1 MKKSE
6 IRIQASRQRKALS
19 KSTVHEW
26 SVQLLEQF
34 KTLDFSDVKSI
45 HLFIPIEGKNEPDT
59 FLIIAWLNVNHPHI
73 KIIVP
78 RADFDTALMT
88 HHVFTG
94 KEDLQKNLFNI
105 LEPQS
110 TPIYSGDIDMVL
122 IPMLAFDLRGYR
134 VGYGK
139 GFYDRFL
146 QGITTRK
153 IGLNFFGA
161 QDQIDDIDEYDV
173 PLDQCITP
181 QKIYTF
187 SSSITGQ

>member
-1 MKKSE
+1 
-6 IRIQASRQRKALS
+6 
-19 KSTVHEW
+19 
-26 SVQLLEQF
+26 
-34 KTLDFSDVKSI
+34 
-45 HLFIPIEGKNEPDT
+45 
-59 FLIIAWLNVNHPHI
+59 
-73 KIIVP
+73 
-78 RADFDTALMT
+78 MT

-187 SSSITGQ
+187 SSSITGQWSEWMASGKMVTFLSLSNKGTVARW